1 MNFDAA
7 VMDTEFSVFSDL
19 IFSAG
24 NIDNNRI
31 QGWFRFGD
39 AGRLNGFIA
48 LVISG
53 AATRR

>member
-39 AGRLNGFIA
+39 TGRLNGFIA